1 MSKTSSQNLYCLIV
15 RSLAGLKI
23 CLDDDTKAAK
33 SLCEDCKA
41 QLKHNNLCYKLL
53 SEFSIKIYA
62 KNLNHDYVLID
73 SVYQKILFVTT
84 FMPLISPNTPLIK
97 LSELEYEQEKATKNK
112 EETYSISTAN
122 ENHSKDRLTTSGI
135 SRKGAKSTPKQATS
149 FKP

>member
-1 MSKTSSQNLYCLIV
+1 M
-15 RSLAGLKI
+15 
-23 CLDDDTKAAK
+23 
-33 SLCEDCKA
+33 
-41 QLKHNNLCYKLL
+41 
-53 SEFSIKIYA
+53 
-62 KNLNHDYVLID
+62 LID

-112 EETYSISTAN
+112 EETHSISTAN